1 MRAIGVALIVL
12 GMLGAPVSGAR
23 AQQAPATPTAA
34 PTGTVGGPPA
44 VIARPDLAL
53 TLRDL
58 PPGYQETTPI
68 SLTIGGTPVEDR
80 SIMRDGA
87 GVGPFYLWSAVYEA
101 VPPAITDAR
110 LERLARDLT
119 VLFSRSAAPLDL
131 SDWDELDPAG
141 LGEFAR
147 VYGFEFRAPEVERA
161 GDGALAA
168 FNHGN
173 VVTYLAVMSF
183 DGRAITDLRQYARLL
198 DGRIQQEDATRST
211 GGTAPPTA
219 TPPSAR

>member
-1 MRAIGVALIVL
+1 MRTIGVVLIVL
-12 GMLGAPVSGAR
+12 GLLGAPASVAR

-34 PTGTVGGPPA
+34 PTATVGAPPA

-58 PPGYQETTPI
+58 PPGYEETTPI
-68 SLTIGGTPVEDR
+68 GLTIGGTPVEDR
-80 SIMRDGA
+80 SILHDGPGA
-87 GVGPFYLWSAVYEA
+87 GPFYLWSAVYEA

-110 LERLARDLT
+110 LERLARDAT
-119 VLFSRSAAPLDL
+119 VVLSRSMVPLDL

-147 VYGFEFRAPEVERA
+147 VYGFEFRAPEVERP

-173 VVTYLAVMSF
+173 VVTYLAILSF
-183 DGRAITDLRQYARLL
+183 DGRAVTDLRQYARLL
-198 DGRIQQEDATRST
+198 DGRIQQDDTTRST
-211 GGTAPPTA
+211 GTTAPPTA
-219 TPPSAR
+219 TPAPVR